1 MSPPLVASYVGAGD
15 NKGITSSLCFYL
27 FFLDEHAENVLAHQ
41 FVASM
46 YECFG
51 FKTNL
56 KCYHSVSLLVFDFS
70 KVINEM
76 NPP

>member
-1 MSPPLVASYVGAGD
+1 MWGLVTTKESLPHYVF
-15 NKGITSSLCFYL
+15 TY

-56 KCYHSVSLLVFDFS
+56 IGVKECYHSVLPLVFDFS